1 MDLVY
6 FSGNVIF
13 WSLMPLV
20 EKSIIS
26 SFTSL
31 ELSLLRYF
39 MAGLIAIVLYLV
51 CGKYHL
57 LVKYD
62 SNTLC
67 KMGLVTI
74 LGYLGLVLNYNL
86 LNKYDANYVFAI
98 VYPLTLISL
107 LAFGYFFFDE
117 NINIQRIVGILIIS
131 FGIIVVYTSK

>member
-6 FSGNVIF
+6 FSGNVVF
-13 WSLMPLV
+13 WSLMPLI

-26 SFTSL
+26 SSTSL

-39 MAGLIAIVLYLV
+39 MAGLVAVVLYLV

-57 LVKYD
+57 LAKYD
-62 SNTLC
+62 SNTLW
-67 KMGLVTI
+67 KMGLVAI
-74 LGYLGLVLNYNL
+74 LGYLGLVFNYNL

-107 LAFGYFFFDE
+107 LVFGYFFFDE
-117 NINIQRIVGILIIS
+117 NINIQRVVGILTITI
-131 FGIIVVYTSK
+131 GIIIVYTSK

>member
-6 FSGNVIF
+6 FSGNVVF
-13 WSLMPLV
+13 WSLMPLI

-26 SFTSL
+26 SSTSL

-39 MAGLIAIVLYLV
+39 MAGLIAVVLYLV

-57 LVKYD
+57 LTKYD
-62 SNTLC
+62 SNTFW
-67 KMGLVTI
+67 KMGLVAI
-74 LGYLGLVLNYNL
+74 LGYLGLVFNYNL
-86 LNKYDANYVFAI
+86 LNKHDANYVFAI

-107 LAFGYFFFDE
+107 LVFGYFFFNE
-117 NINIQRIVGILIIS
+117 NINIQRIVGISIIS